1 MTPKL
6 RLAFSSLGVAT
17 ALTAGALGYVL
28 VEDEPTIAVPVAKS
42 DAILIARQPIQA
54 GARITQL
61 DLEWQSIPA
70 QENAPDSILRS
81 RQAVSE
87 IIGSTALRN
96 IVAGE
101 TIRKGAVLPPSANK
115 TVAASLNPGWRAI
128 TVTAN
133 VAQASGVL
141 RANDR
146 VDLLLGSEGGAS
158 PAAAGPMGAPLAA
171 LQSTSGDQPM
181 LPERT
186 FANVRV
192 IAINGSIGA
201 DASSKDDEPSPS
213 AITSISFEVLPA
225 QVGPIMAAASAG
237 QMIIALR
244 SPLEKQVPSP
254 SPMEAKTRPMNK
266 QSSNRKIPSG
276 RSLNTTKSNIN
287 AGSPNADMET
297 VTIIRGGGS
306 SRDN

>member
-146 VDLLLGSEGGAS
+146 VDLLLGSKGGAS

>member
-17 ALTAGALGYVL
+17 ALTAGTLGYVL

-101 TIRKGAVLPPSANK
+101 TIRKGAVSPPAASK
-115 TVAASLNPGWRAI
+115 TVAASLNPGWRAV

-158 PAAAGPMGAPLAA
+158 PAVVGPMGAPLTA
-171 LQSTSGDQPM
+171 LQSASGDQPM

-201 DASSKDDEPSPS
+201 DASSKDDEASPS

-244 SPLEKQVPSP
+244 SPLEKQVSSP
-254 SPMEAKTRPMNK
+254 SPIEAKTRPVNK
-266 QSSNRKIPSG
+266 KSSNRKIPSG
-276 RSLNTTKSNIN
+276 RSLNSTKSNIN
-287 AGSPNADMET
+287 VGATNAVMET

>member
-17 ALTAGALGYVL
+17 ALTAGALGFVL

-101 TIRKGAVLPPSANK
+101 TIRKGAVSPPTASKA
-115 TVAASLNPGWRAI
+115 VAASLNPGWRAV

-158 PAAAGPMGAPLAA
+158 PPAGPMGAPLAA
-171 LQSTSGDQPM
+171 LQSASGDQPM

-201 DASSKDDEPSPS
+201 DASSKDDEASPS

-244 SPLEKQVPSP
+244 SPLEKQVSSP

-266 QSSNRKIPSG
+266 QSGNRKIPSG

-287 AGSPNADMET
+287 ARSTNADMET

>member
-61 DLEWQSIPA
+61 DVEWQSIPA
-70 QENAPDSILRS
+70 QENASDSILRS

-101 TIRKGAVLPPSANK
+101 TIRMGAVSPPAASK
-115 TVAASLNPGWRAI
+115 TVAASLNPGWRAV

-158 PAAAGPMGAPLAA
+158 PPAGPMGAPLAA
-171 LQSTSGDQPM
+171 LQSASGDQPM

-201 DASSKDDEPSPS
+201 DASSKDDEASPS

-244 SPLEKQVPSP
+244 SPLEKQVSSP
-254 SPMEAKTRPMNK
+254 SSMEAKTRPMNK

-287 AGSPNADMET
+287 AGSTNADMET